1 MRKCPI
7 CKKQIIG
14 NAKKIYCSH
23 KCKKAHENLKKVAP
37 VIKKAKKTLQA
48 PVFPI
53 DRPAGLNEKASAYW
67 DKIAPTVISRGH
79 LNILSEDSFAELCDL
94 HSRLSDINDM
104 INSGTIQ
111 KCDGCGKEVV
121 IPGNR
126 SLLQIDDKWSIKDG
140 IETAYFKESA
150 LSDLKRKYSRQF
162 LDYSKQF
169 YLTPLSNR
177 GNFGLDNGEEK
188 KDNEFFD

>member
-1 MRKCPI
+1 
-7 CKKQIIG
+7 
-14 NAKKIYCSH
+14 
-23 KCKKAHENLKKVAP
+23 
-37 VIKKAKKTLQA
+37 
-48 PVFPI
+48 
-53 DRPAGLNEKASAYW
+53 
-67 DKIAPTVISRGH
+67 
-79 LNILSEDSFAELCDL
+79 
-94 HSRLSDINDM
+94 M
-104 INSGTIQ
+104 INGGTIQ
-111 KCDGCGKEVV
+111 KCDGCGKEVI

-140 IETAYFKESA
+140 IETACFKESA

-188 KDNEFFD
+188 KDNEFFN